1 MHSLRPSPWIVA
13 TSLRLLAS
21 RSAVVALALIAIAA
35 LWTAA
40 FQAVEVSRER
50 ELQEARK
57 EAENYA
63 RAFEEHIARTIDSV
77 DSVILSVI
85 REVGRVDTSV
95 LRRELGRLHDNHRGL
110 IAVISVINVRGD
122 LIANSPPAP
131 VISLADRP
139 HFRAHVERDSGKPF
153 LGEPLLGRVSQKWS
167 MHVSRRVNAADGSFA
182 GVVVASIDLDY
193 VKRFY
198 QSVSLGKDGV
208 IELIGND
215 GIVRVRSSDEG
226 ISAGQDASGM
236 KLFQDLRDGSRLG
249 TYSAVSPFD
258 RVRRIVSYRIVEGHP
273 LVVTVNIAENEVLDR
288 VQPIARHYYLG
299 AGGITL
305 LLAAMLAATG
315 LMVQRQ
321 RRIGRD
327 LEQSEQR
334 LSLAQEGSE
343 QALFDWN
350 VVTGEVF
357 LSERWSEMIGGDRT
371 PVRTTFGELAKLVHP
386 DDLEGQRTSIIE
398 ALKSDVRYR
407 REHRVRSR
415 RGEWIWIQSH
425 GKVTARDAR
434 GRALRMVGYNADITS
449 RKIAQLALAESEERF
464 RAIFEQAA
472 VGITRVDLN
481 GVLVEVNQKFCE
493 MLGYA
498 REELLG
504 KHIKDITHPDDYG
517 EGSQQ
522 RAQLG
527 RGAARSFSGEKR
539 FLRKDGSE
547 LWARRTMSSA
557 CDAEGELL
565 YVISI
570 VEDITERKQAEAALR
585 ESEERLRATFEN
597 APVGIMHTAIE
608 DNRILHVNPK
618 LCELLGFT
626 RDELLRLTTDE
637 ILHPDYRDT
646 DRSKY
651 REQMLKGEV
660 PSFFSERVFL
670 RRDGSSL
677 WVDRT
682 VSLARDASGRP
693 LYFIRV
699 VEDITERKRAE
710 SEVKRSLSLLQATL
724 DSTTDG
730 ILVVDGTG
738 RVTSYNRRFLDLWR
752 IPNALA
758 ETRDDERLLA
768 YVLAQLASPEEFI
781 AKVRELYSRPT
792 DSSEDIL
799 AFKDGRVYERHSRPQ
814 ILDGEIVGRVWSF
827 RDVTERKTAE
837 ETVVRERALLRTII
851 DTVPDYIYVKDA
863 DGRFSVANKAWLK
876 ERNLSAR
883 NVAGKT
889 VFDIFPAELARRM
902 AAQDGEVVRTGIP
915 ILDSEQRVVV
925 KTPEGGRSQPRWFS
939 ITKVPMGDASG
950 KIIGTVGT
958 SRDITERKLSAQ
970 RREMEHA
977 IAGVLADATTVEDAL
992 PRVIQT
998 ICVGLDWDCG
1008 FHWNWDKSSELLRC
1022 QEHWYRPAGAMDDFV
1037 HASLGMVNEAPVAR
1051 STTPSGGV
1059 VRRVWASATPEW
1071 LPDVASMPDFRRAP
1085 AAMRADLHGAFAFPI
1100 MMEGHPWGV
1109 MEFFSH
1115 EIREPDEALLQIVR
1129 AIGSQ
1134 IGQFIRRKE
1143 TERALREAEE
1153 QFRQLAG
1160 NIPQVFWICDAR
1172 RHSAVYISSAFRE
1185 ITGLDPDKLKGRAH
1199 GWLDA
1204 VHPDDRQPV
1213 IAARK
1218 EAASGNYDQTFRIV
1232 KPDGSIRWVRD
1243 RAFPVYDAS
1252 GSVYR
1257 IAGICEDITEKK
1269 AAEERLSQLAH
1280 FDILTGLPNR
1290 ALYLDRMR
1298 QAMTLARRHDRAT
1311 GVMFL
1316 DLDRFK
1322 LTNDT
1327 FGHSAGDQLL
1337 KRVGER
1343 LAACIRE
1350 GDTVG
1355 RFGGDEFG
1363 IVLADMRTPEDA
1375 RLVAQKIL
1383 DVLQSPFELE
1393 GHEVFITASIGISLY
1408 PGDSDDDTEL
1418 MKNADTAMYR
1428 AKESG
1433 RNRYEFYS
1441 KEMNARSL
1449 QRFQLESNLR
1459 RALERGEYLLHYQ
1472 PKASLATREITGF
1485 EALLRWAPAGQ
1496 KLVSPADFV
1505 PLLEDTG
1512 LIVPVG
1518 EWVIEAACRQLATW
1532 REAGVRPVPIAIN
1545 LSARQF
1551 RDKNLAA
1558 TIERILRA
1566 HDVDPRL
1573 IEIEITESSLMVST
1587 DEAVR
1592 TLSHLKTLGLRLSI
1606 DDFGTGYS
1614 SLAYLRRFPLDTLKI
1629 DRSFVN
1635 EVTTNADGAN
1645 ITRAVIGM
1653 SHNLGLKVV
1662 AEGVETE
1669 AQLAFLDAAGCGE
1682 MQGYYFSRPLPAAD
1696 SLQWLRERRLLPS
1709 RVIAVPER
1717 KRRK

>member
-1 MHSLRPSPWIVA
+1 MNSRRHGRRIMA
-13 TSLRLLAS
+13 TSLRLLTS
-21 RSAVVALALIAIAA
+21 RSAVVALTLIAIAVV
-35 LWTAA
+35 WIAA
-40 FQAVEVSRER
+40 FQEVQFSRER

-63 RAFEEHIARTIDSV
+63 RAFEEHIARTIESV
-77 DSVILSVI
+77 DAVVLTVI
-85 REVGRVDTSV
+85 
-95 LRRELGRLHDNHRGL
+95 RELGRAGMPAVRRDLVRLHEIHQDI
-110 IAVISVINVRGD
+110 IAVVSVIDVRGD

-131 VISLADRP
+131 VINLADRP
-139 HFRAHVERDSGKPF
+139 HFRAHVERDTGKPF
-153 LGEPLLGRVSQKWS
+153 LGKPLLGRVSQKWS
-167 MHVSRRVNAADGSFA
+167 MHLSRRVNAADGSFA

-193 VKRFY
+193 LKHFY

-215 GIVRVRSSDEG
+215 GIVRVRSGDEG
-226 ISAGQDASGM
+226 ITAGQDASGM

-249 TYSAVSPFD
+249 TYSAVSPID
-258 RVRRIVSYRIVEGHP
+258 QVRRIVRYRAVEGHP
-273 LVVTVNIAENEVLDR
+273 LVVTVNIAEKEVLDR

-299 AGGITL
+299 AGGMTL
-305 LLAAMLAATG
+305 LLAVMLALTD
-315 LMVQRQ
+315 LMVNRQ
-321 RRIGRD
+321 RRLGRE
-327 LEQSEQR
+327 LVESEQR

-350 VVTGEVF
+350 IVTGEVF
-357 LSERWSEMIGGDRT
+357 LSERWNEMIGGDRT
-371 PVRTTFGELAKLVHP
+371 PVRTTFEELAKLVHP
-386 DDLEGQRTSIIE
+386 DDVDGQRVGIIE
-398 ALKSDVRYR
+398 ALKSDVPYR
-407 REHRVRSR
+407 REHRVRTR

-434 GRALRMVGYNADITS
+434 GRALRLVGYNADITP

-464 RAIFEQAA
+464 RA
-472 VGITRVDLN
+472 
-481 GVLVEVNQKFCE
+481 
-493 MLGYA
+493 
-498 REELLG
+498 
-504 KHIKDITHPDDYG
+504 
-517 EGSQQ
+517 
-522 RAQLG
+522 
-527 RGAARSFSGEKR
+527 
-539 FLRKDGSE
+539 
-547 LWARRTMSSA
+547 
-557 CDAEGELL
+557 
-565 YVISI
+565 
-570 VEDITERKQAEAALR
+570 
-585 ESEERLRATFEN
+585 TFEN
-597 APVGIMHTAIE
+597 APVGIMHTTIE
-608 DNRILHVNPK
+608 DNRILQVNPK
-618 LCELLGFT
+618 LCEMLGYT
-626 RDELLRLTTDE
+626 RDELLGLMTDE
-637 ILHPDYRDT
+637 ILHPDYRGT

-651 REQMLKGEV
+651 RERMLNGELD
-660 PSFFSERVFL
+660 SFSSERVFS
-670 RRDGSSL
+670 RKDGSSL

-682 VSLARDASGRP
+682 VSLARDASGQP
-693 LYFIRV
+693 LYFIRM
-699 VEDITERKRAE
+699 VEDITERK
-710 SEVKRSLSLLQATL
+710 S
-724 DSTTDG
+724 
-730 ILVVDGTG
+730 
-738 RVTSYNRRFLDLWR
+738 
-752 IPNALA
+752 
-758 ETRDDERLLA
+758 
-768 YVLAQLASPEEFI
+768 
-781 AKVRELYSRPT
+781 
-792 DSSEDIL
+792 
-799 AFKDGRVYERHSRPQ
+799 
-814 ILDGEIVGRVWSF
+814 
-827 RDVTERKTAE
+827 AE
-837 ETVVRERALLRTII
+837 EAVVRERALLRAII
-851 DTVPDYIYVKDA
+851 DTVPANIYVKDA
-863 DGRFSVANKAWLK
+863 EGRFSLANKAWLK
-876 ERNLSAR
+876 ERNLSDKSI
-883 NVAGKT
+883 VGKT
-889 VFDIFPAELARRM
+889 VFDIFPAELAEM
-902 AAQDGEVVRTGIP
+902 AAAQDREVMRTGVP
-915 ILDSEQRVVV
+915 ILDIEQRVVV
-925 KTPEGGRSQPRWFS
+925 KTPEGGRSQPRWLS
-939 ITKVPMGDASG
+939 VTKVPMVDASA

-977 IAGVLADATTVEDAL
+977 IASVLADAITVEEAL

-998 ICVGLDWDCG
+998 ICEGLDWDCG
-1008 FHWNWDKSSELLRC
+1008 FHWSWDKPSELLRC
-1022 QEHWYRPAGAMDDFV
+1022 REHWYRPANGMDEFV
-1037 HASLGMVNEAPVAR
+1037 QASLGTVNEAPVAV
-1051 STTPSGGV
+1051 SSTPSGGL
-1059 VRRVWASATPEW
+1059 VRRVWVGATPVW

-1100 MMEGHPWGV
+1100 MMEGRPWGV

-1115 EIREPDEALLQIVR
+1115 EIRKPEEALLQIVL
-1129 AIGSQ
+1129 AIGRQ
-1134 IGQFIRRKE
+1134 VGQFIRRKDSE
-1143 TERALREAEE
+1143 QALRESEE

-1172 RHSAVYISSAFRE
+1172 QHRAVYISPAFQE
-1185 ITGLDPDKLKGRAH
+1185 ITGLDPEKLMARAH

-1204 VHPDDRQPV
+1204 VHPDDRQQV

-1218 EAASGNYDQTFRIV
+1218 EAASGNYDHTFRIV
-1232 KPDGSIRWVRD
+1232 KPDGSMRWVRD

-1257 IAGICEDITEKK
+1257 IAGVCEDITEKK

-1322 LTNDT
+1322 VTNDT
-1327 FGHSAGDQLL
+1327 LGHSAGDQLL
-1337 KRVGER
+1337 KQVGER

-1363 IVLADMRTPEDA
+1363 IVLADMRSPDDA

-1393 GHEVFITASIGISLY
+1393 GHEVFITASVGISLY
-1408 PGDSDDDTEL
+1408 PADSDDETEL
-1418 MKNADTAMYR
+1418 MKNADAAMYR

-1441 KEMNARSL
+1441 SEMNARSL
-1449 QRFQLESNLR
+1449 QRLNLESNLR

-1485 EALLRWAPAGQ
+1485 EALLRWTAGGE

-1518 EWVIEAACRQLATW
+1518 EWVIEAACRQLVTW
-1532 REAGVRPVPIAIN
+1532 REAGVQPVPIAIN

-1566 HDVDPRL
+1566 HEVDPRL
-1573 IEIEITESSLMVST
+1573 IEIELTESSLMVNT

-1592 TLSHLKTLGLRLSI
+1592 TLSHLKSLGVRLSI

-1635 EVTTNADGAN
+1635 DVTTHADVAN
-1645 ITRAVIGM
+1645 ITRAVIDM

-1682 MQGYYFSRPLPAAD
+1682 MQGYYFSRPMPAAD
-1696 SLQWLRERRLLPS
+1696 SLQWLREHRLLRSP
-1709 RVIAVPER
+1709 VIALPKGKPR
-1717 KRRK
+1717 KQQR

>member
-1 MHSLRPSPWIVA
+1 MA
-13 TSLRLLAS
+13 TSLRLLTS
-21 RSAVVALALIAIAA
+21 RSVVVVLTLIAIAA
-35 LWTAA
+35 VWTAA
-40 FQAVEVSRER
+40 FREVQISRER
-50 ELQEARK
+50 EFQEARK
-57 EAENYA
+57 ETENYA
-63 RAFEEHIARTIDSV
+63 RAFEEHIARTIESV
-77 DSVILSVI
+77 DAV
-85 REVGRVDTSV
+85 V
-95 LRRELGRLHDNHRGL
+95 LTVMRELGRAGMPAVRRDLVRLHKIHRD
-110 IAVISVINVRGD
+110 IVAVISVIDVRGD

-131 VISLADRP
+131 VVNLADRP

-153 LGEPLLGRVSQKWS
+153 LGQPLLGRVSQKWS
-167 MHVSRRVNAADGSFA
+167 MHVSRRVNNAAGSFA

-193 VKRFY
+193 LKRFY

-208 IELIGND
+208 IQLIGND

-226 ISAGQDASGM
+226 ISAGQDASSM

-249 TYSAVSPFD
+249 TYSESSPFD
-258 RVRRIVSYRIVEGHP
+258 QVRRIVSYRVVEGHP
-273 LVVTVNIAENEVLDR
+273 LVVTVNISEKVLLER
-288 VQPIARHYYLG
+288 MQPIARHYYLG
-299 AGGITL
+299 AGGMTL
-305 LLAAMLAATG
+305 LLAVMLALTD
-315 LMVQRQ
+315 LMVNRQ
-321 RRIGRD
+321 RRMSRE

-350 VVTGEVF
+350 IVTGEVF
-357 LSERWSEMIGGDRT
+357 LSERWSEMIGDDRK
-371 PVRTTFGELAKLVHP
+371 PVHTTIDKLARLVHP
-386 DDLEGQRTSIIE
+386 DDIEGQRTSIIE
-398 ALKSDVRYR
+398 ALKGDAPYR
-407 REHRVRSR
+407 KEHRVRTR
-415 RGEWIWIQSH
+415 TGEWIWIQSH

-434 GRALRMVGYNADITS
+434 GRALRLVGYNDDITS

-464 RAIFEQAA
+464 RA
-472 VGITRVDLN
+472 
-481 GVLVEVNQKFCE
+481 
-493 MLGYA
+493 
-498 REELLG
+498 
-504 KHIKDITHPDDYG
+504 
-517 EGSQQ
+517 
-522 RAQLG
+522 
-527 RGAARSFSGEKR
+527 
-539 FLRKDGSE
+539 
-547 LWARRTMSSA
+547 
-557 CDAEGELL
+557 
-565 YVISI
+565 
-570 VEDITERKQAEAALR
+570 
-585 ESEERLRATFEN
+585 TFEN
-597 APVGIMHTAIE
+597 APVGIMHTTIE
-608 DNRILHVNPK
+608 DNRILQVNPK
-618 LCELLGFT
+618 LCEMLGYT
-626 RDELLRLTTDE
+626 RDELLGLVTDE
-637 ILHPDYRDT
+637 ILHPDYRGT

-651 REQMLKGEV
+651 RESMLNGDLD
-660 PSFFSERVFL
+660 SFSSERVFA
-670 RRDGSSL
+670 RKDGSSL

-682 VSLARDASGRP
+682 VSLSRDASGQP
-693 LYFIRV
+693 LYFIRM

-710 SEVKRSLSLLQATL
+710 AEV
-724 DSTTDG
+724 G
-730 ILVVDGTG
+730 
-738 RVTSYNRRFLDLWR
+738 
-752 IPNALA
+752 
-758 ETRDDERLLA
+758 
-768 YVLAQLASPEEFI
+768 
-781 AKVRELYSRPT
+781 
-792 DSSEDIL
+792 
-799 AFKDGRVYERHSRPQ
+799 
-814 ILDGEIVGRVWSF
+814 
-827 RDVTERKTAE
+827 
-837 ETVVRERALLRTII
+837 RERALLRAII
-851 DTVPDYIYVKDA
+851 DTVPDNIYVKDA
-863 DGRFSVANKAWLK
+863 EGRFSLANKAWLK
-876 ERNLSAR
+876 ERNLSDETL
-883 NVAGKT
+883 VGKT
-889 VFDIFPAELARRM
+889 VFDIFPAELAERV
-902 AAQDGEVVRTGIP
+902 AAQDGEIVRTGVP
-915 ILDSEQRVVV
+915 MLDFEQRVVV
-925 KTPEGGRSQPRWFS
+925 KTPEGGRSQPRWLS
-939 ITKVPMGDASG
+939 VTKVPMVDASA

-958 SRDITERKLSAQ
+958 SHDITERKRSAQ

-977 IAGVLADATTVEDAL
+977 IASVLADATTVKEAL
-992 PRVIQT
+992 PKVIRA
-998 ICVGLDWDCG
+998 ICEGLDWDCG
-1008 FHWNWDKSSELLRC
+1008 FHWSWDKSSELLRC
-1022 QEHWYRPAGAMDDFV
+1022 QEHWYRPADAMDDFV
-1037 HASLGMVNEAPVAR
+1037 QASLGMVNEAPVAV
-1051 STTPSGGV
+1051 SATPSGGL
-1059 VRRVWASATPEW
+1059 VRRVWVGATPVW

-1085 AAMRADLHGAFAFPI
+1085 TAMRADLHGAFAFPI
-1100 MMEGHPWGV
+1100 MIEGRPWGV

-1143 TERALREAEE
+1143 AEQALLESEE

-1172 RHSAVYISSAFRE
+1172 QHSVVYISSAYRE
-1185 ITGLDPDKLKGRAH
+1185 ITGLDPEKLKVRAH

-1204 VHPDDRQPV
+1204 VHPDDRQQLV
-1213 IAARK
+1213 AARK
-1218 EAASGNYDQTFRIV
+1218 EAASGGYDQTFRIV
-1232 KPDGSIRWVRD
+1232 KPDGSIRWIRD

-1257 IAGICEDITEKK
+1257 IAGIGEDITEKK

-1290 ALYLDRMR
+1290 ALFLDRMR

-1322 LTNDT
+1322 VTNDT
-1327 FGHSAGDQLL
+1327 LGHSAGDQLL
-1337 KRVGER
+1337 KQVGER
-1343 LAACIRE
+1343 LSGCIRE

-1363 IVLADMRTPEDA
+1363 IVLADMRSPDDA

-1383 DVLQSPFELE
+1383 DAIQSPFELE
-1393 GHEVFITASIGISLY
+1393 GHEVFVTASVGISLY
-1408 PGDSDDDTEL
+1408 PGDSDDQTEL
-1418 MKNADTAMYR
+1418 MKNADAAMYR

-1449 QRFQLESNLR
+1449 QRLNLEGNLR

-1485 EALLRWAPAGQ
+1485 EALLRWTAGGE

-1518 EWVIEAACRQLATW
+1518 EWVIEAACRQLVTW
-1532 REAGVRPVPIAIN
+1532 REAGVQPVPIAIN

-1573 IEIEITESSLMVST
+1573 IEIELTESSLMVNT

-1592 TLSHLKTLGLRLSI
+1592 TLSYLKSLGVRLSI

-1635 EVTTNADGAN
+1635 DVTTHADVAN

-1669 AQLAFLDAAGCGE
+1669 AQLAFLEAAGCGE
-1682 MQGYYFSRPLPAAD
+1682 MQGYFFSRPMPAAD
-1696 SLQWLRERRLLPS
+1696 SLQWLREHRRLPSPVIVLPEGK
-1709 RVIAVPER
+1709 PR
-1717 KRRK
+1717 KQRR